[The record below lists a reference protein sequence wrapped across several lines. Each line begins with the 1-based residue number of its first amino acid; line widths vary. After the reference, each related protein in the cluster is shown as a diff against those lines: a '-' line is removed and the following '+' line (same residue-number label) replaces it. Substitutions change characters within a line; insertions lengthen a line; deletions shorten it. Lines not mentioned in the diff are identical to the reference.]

1 MRLLL
6 DTHALLWWLADSKE
20 LSVDARGAIADGSN
34 EVVVSAA
41 SAWEVSIKRAAGKLR
56 APDDLTNAVEGAHLI
71 PLPITLEHA
80 IRAGALPAHH
90 RDPID
95 RMLIAQALVE
105 GLTIVTRDPRFE
117 PYGVPLLAA

>member
-1 MRLLL
+1 L
-6 DTHALLWWLADSKE
+6 KE
-20 LSVDARGAIADGSN
+20 LSGDARGAIADGSN

-56 APDDLTNAVEGAHLI
+56 APDDLTRAIAGAHMS

-80 IRAGALPAHH
+80 IRAGALPTHH
-90 RDPID
+90 SDPFD
-95 RMLIAQALVE
+95 RMLIAQAMIE

-117 PYGVPLLAA
+117 PYGVQLLAA